1 MTPADLEELGIALG
15 GRVLVV
21 AHVDVP
27 VLPVAQAHR
36 RVEDHH
42 QAVEE
47 RDPARRADVHE
58 LVDAERGPHVEGRN
72 QHEEQPHGDETR
84 HREAQ
89 EAVDREQVAEAHPL
103 VAGGVGLVAVEGTR
117 ERHPGTT
124 GGDDLEGV
132 CAWLHASCAEMSR
145 YPTYRPPGQSNTS
158 RRSPSDPRRL
168 QGRRSRDTLAGRV
181 PGKRRGGMATVA
193 IVGAGPA
200 GASAGYHLA
209 SRGHR
214 VTLLDRSAFP
224 RPKVC
229 GDWIAEG
236 SVEALA
242 ASGLSPDELE
252 RAAPEHAVLSGSRVA
267 SPRGE
272 TSEVRHSRRAYCI
285 PRLVFDD
292 LLLKR
297 ALRAGCTFEK
307 EDVRE
312 LRPGHRGRLD
322 GFDHVIDAR
331 GVYAG
336 RANCVALRAYWTV
349 DGEGLDPSWATDGA
363 PLRRRRVPARLRLG
377 LPGGARGRAGPLQ
390 PRRGPVEGGQPRP
403 GTERRRLLGEVPGR
417 EPDGARPR
425 AARRGQGAPAGPPRG
440 GGGVARTGC
449 RGTESSGSE
458 TPPTSPTP

>member
-1 MTPADLEELGIALG
+1 
-15 GRVLVV
+15 
-21 AHVDVP
+21 
-27 VLPVAQAHR
+27 
-36 RVEDHH
+36 
-42 QAVEE
+42 
-47 RDPARRADVHE
+47 
-58 LVDAERGPHVEGRN
+58 
-72 QHEEQPHGDETR
+72 
-84 HREAQ
+84 
-89 EAVDREQVAEAHPL
+89 
-103 VAGGVGLVAVEGTR
+103 
-117 ERHPGTT
+117 
-124 GGDDLEGV
+124 
-132 CAWLHASCAEMSR
+132 
-145 YPTYRPPGQSNTS
+145 
-158 RRSPSDPRRL
+158 
-168 QGRRSRDTLAGRV
+168 
-181 PGKRRGGMATVA
+181 MATVA

-214 VTLLDRSAFP
+214 VTLLDRAAFP

-252 RAAPEHAVLSGSRVA
+252 RAAAEHAVLGGSRVA

-349 DGEGLDPSWATDGA
+349 DVEGLDPSWARTVHLFADDVF
-363 PLRRRRVPARLRLG
+363 RRGYGWVFPVARE
-377 LPGGARGRAGPLQ
+377 GARVRFNLGVGLWKADS
-390 PRRGPVEGGQPRP
+390 RGP
-403 GTERRRLLGEVPGR
+403 GTERRRLLGEVP
-417 EPDGARPR
+417 EPGTRWCAPSSRAPWTRRARRATTWRWPSGANRVSGDGVLRIGDAANLTDPLTGEGIANALRSGALAAEAIHR
-425 AARRGQGAPAGPPRG
+425 AAGAAEAERAWQGLYETEFAPDLRAALVVRALLVGTRAKNAALWLMKRRPAFAERFHASLAGAHPWRRLLSVRALL
-440 GGGVARTGC
+440 
-449 RGTESSGSE
+449 
-458 TPPTSPTP
+458 